1 MASFAPG
8 RLTLLCARQ
17 RTHVFHQTPNVIRCL
32 HLAEGWHS
40 CESDAVLDDPK
51 QLLVR
56 VALHSLTSEIC
67 GTWVHPL
74 SRWRFGPPVDAVAY
88 AAIQAEMRTSCVDTG
103 SCVNRRRGD
112 SVAAGQ
118 ANDRVFGQIRYAC
131 FKRARFLQRRQTEMH
146 PSNPDQHHTRR
157 NHCPND
163 SRSH

>member
-88 AAIQAEMRTSCVDTG
+88 ASIQAEMRTSCVDTG

-146 PSNPDQHHTRR
+146 QSNSDQHRTRR

-163 SRSH
+163 SPPH